1 MKRSRS
7 SPAIL
12 LFSGC
17 RCKREEV
24 QARAG
29 GERGSGVAGVVAAV
43 AGSAAGG
50 GGSERALAGVCACG
64 WAGGG
69 TAGDG
74 ASATGE
80 GDRIGA
86 AEERQ
91 GGFGDAGASV
101 ASRSASR
108 GVDGEPA
115 DAAVTAADAAADH
128 AGPATGQGQEPVAG
142 GAASG
147 RVSQAGR
154 RCVRQEGPGMAGRAG
169 AESGG
174 TGGGRGVAE
183 GGGPDG
189 RGDPRTDTGT
199 GADGE
204 ARCQSAMVAVCARDR
219 GVFGDGDPG

>member
-1 MKRSRS
+1 MR
-7 SPAIL
+7 
-12 LFSGC
+12 
-17 RCKREEV
+17 
-24 QARAG
+24 
-29 GERGSGVAGVVAAV
+29 ERGIAGVVAAV
-43 AGSAAGG
+43 AWAAAGG
-50 GGSERALAGVCACG
+50 GGSERVLAGVCGCG

-101 ASRSASR
+101 AGRSAAR

-147 RVSQAGR
+147 RVPEAGR
-154 RCVRQEGPGMAGRAG
+154 RCVRQEGTGVAGRAG

-174 TGGGRGVAE
+174 TRAGRGLAE
-183 GGGPDG
+183 GGGPEG

-199 GADGE
+199 GADSQ
-204 ARCQSAMVAVCARDR
+204 R
-219 GVFGDGDPG
+219 